1 MKKSI
6 IALLAFIAILSVTLL
21 LKVTDVTPFDTSS
34 STLPSSQISIPK
46 YSSYDI
52 EQLILTGKENFEKID
67 NIYYESH
74 TVATVSRFYFLGNK
88 MKFDYYYKPSSYFKI
103 DSEFNISS
111 QVLDLDEKKLYDY
124 NHEYKTLSISDRT
137 EPYFGFQSILLS
149 ILNTNGRF
157 YYYDFTYLKDE
168 EIEGKDCIFIKENT
182 YNIKTGEIIYLDFG
196 IPVYWIEK
204 STGFMVA
211 SGTMQQ
217 NEKTATPESIIKNIR
232 FDVVTDGNFIMPTNY
247 RKIY

>member
-1 MKKSI
+1 MKKFV
-6 IALLAFIAILSVTLL
+6 IALLVFITILSVILL
-21 LKVTDVTPFDTSS
+21 LKVNSVISS
-34 STLPSSQISIPK
+34 DNSLQSSQVAIPK

-52 EQLILTGKENFEKID
+52 EQLILKGKENFEKID

-124 NHEYKTLSISDRT
+124 NHEYKTLSISDKT

-168 EIEGKDCIFIKENT
+168 EIEGKDCIFIKENI

-217 NEKTATPESIIKNIR
+217 NEKTTTPESIIKNIR
-232 FDVVTDGNFIMPTNY
+232 FDVVTDRDFIMPTNY